1 MWMKGRTA
9 AIPKK
14 EYIER
19 VALIRFAMKHIPNIN
34 GDTTMKAVKRALKA
48 APASSDVA
56 EIFDEF
62 EKLLKRHCTCLSDW
76 QLFHELKKKYLGGER
91 T

>member
-1 MWMKGRTA
+1 M
-9 AIPKK
+9 PKK

-19 VALIRFAMKHIPNIN
+19 VALIKFAMKHIPNIN
-34 GDTTMKAVKRALKA
+34 GDTTMKAVKRALVA

-62 EKLLKRHCTCLSDW
+62 EKLLKRNCTCLNDW
-76 QLFHELKKKYLGGER
+76 YLFQELKKKYLGGEQ

>member
-1 MWMKGRTA
+1 M
-9 AIPKK
+9 PKK

-34 GDTTMKAVKRALKA
+34 GDTTMKAVKRALVA
-48 APASSDVA
+48 APVSSDVA
-56 EIFDEF
+56 DIFDEF
-62 EKLLKRHCTCLSDW
+62 EKLLKRNCTCLNDW
-76 QLFHELKKKYLGGER
+76 YLFQELKKKYLGGER

>member
-1 MWMKGRTA
+1 M
-9 AIPKK
+9 PKK

-19 VALIRFAMKHIPNIN
+19 VALIKFAMKHIPNIN
-34 GDTTMKAVKRALKA
+34 GDTTMKAVKRALVA
-48 APASSDVA
+48 APATSDVA

-62 EKLLKRHCTCLSDW
+62 EKLLKRNCTCLNDW
-76 QLFHELKKKYLGGER
+76 YLFQELKKKYLGGEQ